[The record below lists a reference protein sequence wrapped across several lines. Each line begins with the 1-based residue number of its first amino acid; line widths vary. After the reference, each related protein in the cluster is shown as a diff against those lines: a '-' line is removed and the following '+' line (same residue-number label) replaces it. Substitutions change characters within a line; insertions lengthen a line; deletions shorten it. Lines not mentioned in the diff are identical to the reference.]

1 MYSLFWLI
9 SEKKKAFCNC
19 FSVKRIGRFLDTNL
33 MKVSK
38 VTKQFLS
45 ELCRPFC
52 FNLYIE
58 LFLFYFMTG
67 GPAIKP
73 ANLVEFRCCCCCCFQ
88 PLILPFSYFFFAFH
102 GEFFFLFQDNIA
114 IFQFKFTGAAV
125 CLSVVR

>member
-1 MYSLFWLI
+1 
-9 SEKKKAFCNC
+9 
-19 FSVKRIGRFLDTNL
+19 

-52 FNLYIE
+52 FNLYIA
-58 LFLFYFMTG
+58 LFVFYFMTG
-67 GPAIKP
+67 GPEIKR
-73 ANLVEFRCCCCCCFQ
+73 ANLVEFRCCCCCFQ
-88 PLILPFSYFFFAFH
+88 LLILLFSYYFFAFQ

-114 IFQFKFTGAAV
+114 IFQFKFTGASV